1 MFIQCHLPNRNDEV
15 FLLYDKID
23 FDVEKLGLQLED
35 VQVIEPNKIMSEYD
49 ELPIIELNDFLL
61 RLIKPHERTITHRLA
76 EIGIESLYHIIGN
89 KLLIDKKQ
97 SNLTRSQRDMV
108 IKRYNDIIN
117 LINV

>member
-1 MFIQCHLPNRNDEV
+1 MFIQCHLPNRNEV
-15 FLLYDKID
+15 FLLYGKTD

-49 ELPIIELNDFLL
+49 EFPIIELNDFLL
-61 RLIKPHERTITHRLA
+61 RLIKPKERTITHRLA

-117 LINV
+117 LI